1 MSLKKVFRSGK
12 FSRSFKE
19 VPPLYATGDDR
30 NGTAVVREA
39 EDGTD
44 WSTMLPDLLAEII
57 KRVDAAEEQW
67 SRRQNVVVC
76 TCVCKRWR
84 DVTRETVQAPR
95 DGRITFP
102 SCLKQ
107 PWPAKRKR
115 KIVSVG
121 ALAKVMCVL
130 NKHMRWKFH

>member
-1 MSLKKVFRSGK
+1 MSLMKVFRSGK

-19 VPPLYATGDDR
+19 APSSLDATGDDR
-30 NGTAVVREA
+30 KGTAVREP

-67 SRRQNVVVC
+67 PRRQDVVAC
-76 TCVCKRWR
+76 ACVCKRWR
-84 DVTRETVQAPR
+84 DVTRETVMSPR

-107 PWPAKRKR
+107 
-115 KIVSVG
+115 
-121 ALAKVMCVL
+121 VL
-130 NKHMRWKFH
+130 LKKLVLFFLSMFSF